1 VKPKFA
7 LIALASAA
15 LACEAA
21 RAPEKTPEEVPMDVD
36 VAEKLQHYTSVRLTT
51 ALETL
56 TDAERRM
63 IPHLIRAAQAMDDA
77 YWQQS
82 FGDKEDL
89 LSGLE
94 SEALRRYAEINY
106 GPWDRLEEN
115 EPFVEGYEEK
125 PEGAN
130 FYPEDM
136 TKEELETAAAESE
149 ERAKALKSL
158 YTMVRRNDRGD
169 LETIPYSVFFEES
182 FGSASNE
189 LRQAASLAED
199 PALKRYLEL
208 RADALLSDDYR
219 ASDMAWMDMK
229 DNTLDIVI
237 GPIETYEDQLL
248 GYKAANEA
256 FVLVKDREWSA
267 RLSRYASL
275 LPELQKA
282 LPVEEPYKRESPG
295 LQSDLNAYDV
305 IYYAGD
311 GNAGA
316 KAIAVN
322 LPNDEEVQLQ
332 KGARRLQLKNAM
344 RAKFE
349 KILIP
354 IAGVLVQAEERA
366 AVAFDPFFENV
377 MFHEVAHGLGIKNT
391 IDGTGT
397 VRSALKENAS
407 ALEEAKA
414 DVLGLFMVEELAKR
428 GELEDRELRDNY
440 ITFLASLFRS
450 VRFGAADAHGRANLM
465 QLSFLE
471 EKGAFLYD
479 PESKTYRVDLE
490 KMGPAVRE
498 LAGVILKLQGD
509 GDYDA
514 VVRFQ
519 QKYQVVGPRLQE
531 SLDRVAAQG
540 IPVDVVF
547 EQGLEVLGL

>member
-1 VKPKFA
+1 
-7 LIALASAA
+7 
-15 LACEAA
+15 
-21 RAPEKTPEEVPMDVD
+21 MDRTYW
-36 VAEKLQHYTSVRLTT
+36 E
-51 ALETL
+51 
-56 TDAERRM
+56 
-63 IPHLIRAAQAMDDA
+63 QA
-77 YWQQS
+77 
-82 FGDKEDL
+82 FGDKEKL
-89 LSGLE
+89 LSALE
-94 SEALRRYAEINY
+94 SEDARRYAEINY